1 MATLLTFANWLLPLA
16 YLAVAADY
24 AATFVLRVRTHTRNG
39 ALGAVIVLHAA
50 FLTAWGFHAG
60 AVPLGEIHEILS
72 LIALSSAILYAV
84 IELASRDR
92 RAGVFILMLVFLI
105 QYTASAQLAG
115 PIAQGRH
122 AAVGESGGLHF
133 IPAIFAYMA
142 IAFAAVCSGLYL
154 AGQRALKRHSFGVL
168 FDRLPPLDLLG
179 TMSWHALLSG
189 FALTTVTMIT
199 GALLFHRMGPHP
211 HGEAFDMKVAAKI
224 VTGSIAWVAC
234 LTAILGKGLFHWPMR
249 RVCQFIIATFIV
261 IAALFAA
268 SWILTATA

>member
-1 MATLLTFANWLLPLA
+1 MATILTFANWLLPLA

-24 AATFVLRVRTHTRNG
+24 AMTFVLRVRTHTRNP
-39 ALGAVIVLHAA
+39 ALTAVIVLHAA
-50 FLTAWGFHAG
+50 FLTAWGIHAR

-72 LIALSSAILYAV
+72 LVALSSAILYAV
-84 IELASRDR
+84 IELTSRDR

-105 QYTASAQLAG
+105 QYTASTQLAG

-122 AAVGESGGLHF
+122 TPVGESGGLHF
-133 IPAIFAYMA
+133 IPAIFAYTA
-142 IAFAAVCSGLYL
+142 IAFAAVCSVLYL

-189 FALTTVTMIT
+189 FVLTTVTMVT
-199 GALLFHRMGPHP
+199 GALLFHHMGGHAR
-211 HGEAFDMKVAAKI
+211 GGAFDVKVTAKI

-234 LTAILGKGLFHWPMR
+234 LTAILGKTLFHWPLR
-249 RVCQFIIATFIV
+249 RVCQFIVATFIV
-261 IAALFAA
+261 ILTLFGA
-268 SWILTATA
+268 SWIFTA